1 MNCWFKNVRLE
12 DKQEKESTKKEREK
26 KWMNEWM
33 NECMNEW
40 FDEWKNELM
49 NTSFLK
55 GSANSFATSLLMSSM
70 PDLNSLSTAS
80 VP

>member
-1 MNCWFKNVRLE
+1 MNAF
-12 DKQEKESTKKEREK
+12 
-26 KWMNEWM
+26 
-33 NECMNEW
+33 MNEW